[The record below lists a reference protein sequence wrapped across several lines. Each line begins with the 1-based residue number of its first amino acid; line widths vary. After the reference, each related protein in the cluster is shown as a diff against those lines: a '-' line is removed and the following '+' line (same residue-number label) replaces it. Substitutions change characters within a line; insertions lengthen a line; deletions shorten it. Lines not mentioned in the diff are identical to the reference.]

1 MVAGERWT
9 PVGENADKLAFGNVR
24 LHMSFR
30 KIGKAKALERSFQ
43 EEARAIE
50 HKLPFDANVEL
61 SSVLFELPRV

>member
-1 MVAGERWT
+1 MVAGEWGT
-9 PVGENADKLAFGNVR
+9 PVGKNADKLVPGNVR

-30 KIGKAKALERSFQ
+30 EIGEAQALERPFQ
-43 EEARAIE
+43 EEARAVE